1 MKTLEKLL
9 PQKSVKPVSKYAT
22 EEEAVQAKLKKMN
35 ELLSKTDL
43 TLFYKNIKR
52 T

>member
-1 MKTLEKLL
+1 MKTLEKIL
-9 PQKSVKPVSKYAT
+9 PKKSVSTYPT

-43 TLFYKNIKR
+43 SLFYKSVKR
-52 T
+52 V